1 MRIAKERQRDFH
13 KQHCQESF
21 INQNLTIKQ
30 PYKTNGIM
38 KYFHDMSFIATR

>member
-30 PYKTNGIM
+30 PSKKLTEL
-38 KYFHDMSFIATR
+38 